1 MYNKYRSELDIRFT
15 NHFHN
20 LVMRVNAV
28 LYSQDQ
34 EQGRGDTETD
44 LASRLPLPALVLA
57 QQNATVGAVVL
68 RHSEPGH
75 AEWDQGTGNASG
87 SNYHFTVLLT

>member
-1 MYNKYRSELDIRFT
+1 MRCCTVRIRSR
-15 NHFHN
+15 
-20 LVMRVNAV
+20 
-28 LYSQDQ
+28 
-34 EQGRGDTETD
+34 EQGETETD

-87 SNYHFTVLLT
+87 SNYHFTVLT